1 MVVLFETNLA
11 LLQLL
16 LLELVHVLLVSPVAE
31 VVRLDYDIK
40 VVLQHQD
47 GDVDHYEEKKKMSNL
62 RPVPRIVML

>member
-1 MVVLFETNLA
+1 MVVLSEANLA

-16 LLELVHVLLVSPVAE
+16 LLELVHVLLVPPVAE

-47 GDVDHYEEKKKMSNL
+47 DDDNDDDGDGGDGDGGDGVTFM
-62 RPVPRIVML
+62 